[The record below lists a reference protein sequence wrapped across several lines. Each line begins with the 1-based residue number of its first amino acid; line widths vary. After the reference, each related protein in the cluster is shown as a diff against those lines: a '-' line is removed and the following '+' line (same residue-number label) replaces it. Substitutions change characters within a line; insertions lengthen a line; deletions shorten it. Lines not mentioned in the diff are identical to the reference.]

1 MYLIC
6 SIRFKVVT
14 IFISPPFFFFLLF
27 FFLLFPSQLWV
38 LTGDKIETAMNIGY
52 SAGLLGPEMVLIR
65 LQNRGQSPW
74 ALQLQFEGL
83 IALFRQMADDR
94 PNIER
99 IYTNM
104 QNSVN
109 AIIFG
114 ANHVKKKIVK
124 EEDIADLSVSLS
136 PLQGMRRRK
145 TGGEYLNRI
154 SICLIPIFYLFYFRI
169 FCFIFRKHD
178 TT

>member
-1 MYLIC
+1 MYLTC
-6 SIRFKVVT
+6 LIRFKVII
-14 IFISPPFFFFLLF
+14 IFFPRFSSFFLLF
-27 FFLLFPSQLWV
+27 FQLWV

-74 ALQLQFEGL
+74 ALQLQLEGL
-83 IALFRQMADDR
+83 IALFRQMADDK

-136 PLQGMRRRK
+136 PLKGMRRRK
-145 TGGEYLNRI
+145 TGGEYLNKI
-154 SICLIPIFYLFYFRI
+154 DLCLISTFCFFYFLI
-169 FCFIFRKHD
+169 FCFIFR
-178 TT
+178 

>member
-74 ALQLQFEGL
+74 ALQLQLEGL
-83 IALFRQMADDR
+83 IALFVCMWCDV
-94 PNIER
+94 
-99 IYTNM
+99 M
-104 QNSVN
+104 
-109 AIIFG
+109 
-114 ANHVKKKIVK
+114 
-124 EEDIADLSVSLS
+124 
-136 PLQGMRRRK
+136 
-145 TGGEYLNRI
+145 
-154 SICLIPIFYLFYFRI
+154 
-169 FCFIFRKHD
+169 
-178 TT
+178 